1 MDIQA
6 SHSNNVHNILN
17 VEGGQTTSEHKN
29 IYIPATT
36 HSQTNPQ
43 QNQQHVMLQSNQDHH
58 VGTIPNVQQQG
69 QSTENILQGD
79 TTIPL
84 RNIKVDPETLIQPG
98 QDQDT
103 PLNQSGV
110 QQTNTTFI
118 PEIELGNSIVSQGE
132 GDASSDPNNLSSN
145 QKDASEGLKLK
156 NESIGDFN
164 AFHDQIQT
172 VDPVLL
178 WSMVRSRV
186 VPQVHGYK

>member
-17 VEGGQTTSEHKN
+17 VEGVQTTSEHKN

-36 HSQTNPQ
+36 HSQTHPQ
-43 QNQQHVMLQSNQDHH
+43 QNQQHVMLQSNQDHT
-58 VGTIPNVQQQG
+58 VGAIPSLQQQG
-69 QSTENILQGD
+69 QSAENILQGD

-110 QQTNTTFI
+110 QQNNTNFI
-118 PEIELGNSIVSQGE
+118 PEIELGNPITSQDV

-145 QKDASEGLKLK
+145 QKDSSEGLKLK

-186 VPQVHGYK
+186 VPQVHDYK

>member
-17 VEGGQTTSEHKN
+17 VEGVQTTSEHKN

-43 QNQQHVMLQSNQDHH
+43 PIQQHVMLQSNQDHT
-58 VGTIPNVQQQG
+58 VGAIANVQQQG

-98 QDQDT
+98 QDQDAQ
-103 PLNQSGV
+103 LNQSGV
-110 QQTNTTFI
+110 QQNNTTFI
-118 PEIELGNSIVSQGE
+118 PEIELGNSIASQGE
-132 GDASSDPNNLSSN
+132 VDASSDPNNLSSN
-145 QKDASEGLKLK
+145 QKDGSEGLKLK

>member
-1 MDIQA
+1 MDIHA
-6 SHSNNVHNILN
+6 SQSNNVHNILN
-17 VEGGQTTSEHKN
+17 VEGVQTTSDHKN

-43 QNQQHVMLQSNQDHH
+43 QNQQHVMLQSNQDHT
-58 VGTIPNVQQQG
+58 VGSIANVQQQS
-69 QSTENILQGD
+69 QSAPNILHGD

-84 RNIKVDPETLIQPG
+84 RNIKVDPETLTQPG

-110 QQTNTTFI
+110 QQNNTSFI
-118 PEIELGNSIVSQGE
+118 PEIELGNPSASQGG
-132 GDASSDPNNLSSN
+132 GDGSSDPNNLNSN

-186 VPQVHGYK
+186 VPQVQ

>member
-17 VEGGQTTSEHKN
+17 VEGVQTTTEHKN

-43 QNQQHVMLQSNQDHH
+43 PNQQHVMLQSNHDHH

-69 QSTENILQGD
+69 QPTENILQGD

-110 QQTNTTFI
+110 QQNNTTFI
-118 PEIELGNSIVSQGE
+118 PEIELGNSITSQGE
-132 GDASSDPNNLSSN
+132 GDVSSDPNNLNN

>member
-6 SHSNNVHNILN
+6 SHSNNVHNMLN
-17 VEGGQTTSEHKN
+17 VEGVQTTSEHKN

-43 QNQQHVMLQSNQDHH
+43 QNQQHVMLQSNQDHT
-58 VGTIPNVQQQG
+58 VGAIPNVQQQG
-69 QSTENILQGD
+69 QSAENILQGD

-98 QDQDT
+98 QDQDA

-110 QQTNTTFI
+110 QQNSNTFI
-118 PEIELGNSIVSQGE
+118 PEIELGNSIAAQGE

-145 QKDASEGLKLK
+145 QKDAPEGLNLK

-186 VPQVHGYK
+186 VPQVHVYK